1 MRATDSSGKCES
13 PPVAMMPT
21 FQSPRAT
28 TRAMCWPKAKQ
39 RRAVGCGATKQLIQI
54 GTSGGI
60 GRVPCIVLTG
70 ARKAWST
77 GASHD
82 SARSNPAAVPCSR
95 IALASAS
102 CSG

>member
-1 MRATDSSGKCES
+1 MGRIVFAA
-13 PPVAMMPT
+13 AMSHVLDPDYYE
-21 FQSPRAT
+21 RV
-28 TRAMCWPKAKQ
+28 CG
-39 RRAVGCGATKQLIQI
+39 AVG
-54 GTSGGI
+54 
-60 GRVPCIVLTG
+60 R
-70 ARKAWST
+70 RKTDEAMAAIAAMGERFSAT